1 MAHYLSRFDRAIIT
15 AGRVFAFLFFV
26 GIVLVPRAKHRLFLA
41 FGLSRSP
48 RYFART
54 RHLRRVPQAVACGFF
69 SKRTAIRSQPTMS
82 ARRSE
87 PRVWARTGDACA
99 HKVAIYFRLCK
110 HAVLCFLAFEVVVN
124 IRRILG

>member
-54 RHLRRVPQAVACGFF
+54 RHLRRVPSSSRLWVFLKAYRDPEPADNVSAKIGASCLG
-69 SKRTAIRSQPTMS
+69 KDWRRLRT
-82 ARRSE
+82 
-87 PRVWARTGDACA
+87 
-99 HKVAIYFRLCK
+99 
-110 HAVLCFLAFEVVVN
+110 
-124 IRRILG
+124 